1 MIMIRTL
8 RKDIAKYNKEEDVDD
23 AVEETGWKLVHGD
36 VFRPPQHPVLLTMLV
51 GSGMHL
57 FSMALVV
64 LVLAMFGMLSPA
76 SRGALMSASIVLYA
90 FMGIFSGY
98 YAGRLYKTLKGLHW
112 KKTAIATGSLFP
124 CFLFGVSF
132 FLNFFIWGK
141 KSSGAVPFT
150 TMLALLF
157 MFLGICMP
165 LVTVGFY
172 FGFRKQAYEHPVR
185 TNQIPRQVPEQP
197 WYMHP
202 ILGVLTAG
210 VLPFGAVFIELF
222 FIFSAIWQNQFYY
235 LFGILF
241 LVFVILIICC
251 SEITIVLVYFQ
262 LCGEDYHWWW
272 RSFVLSGGCAF
283 YVFLYAVVYFHSKV
297 SLWNPRPSLSLERQT
312 VTCHSL
318 GVQGSPVLSL
328 STCYLSS
335 SLKLPNLSHF
345 FSTLGTVAS

>member
-1 MIMIRTL
+1 
-8 RKDIAKYNKEEDVDD
+8 
-23 AVEETGWKLVHGD
+23 
-36 VFRPPQHPVLLTMLV
+36 
-51 GSGMHL
+51 
-57 FSMALVV
+57 
-64 LVLAMFGMLSPA
+64 
-76 SRGALMSASIVLYA
+76 MSASIVLYA

-222 FIFSAIWQNQFYY
+222 FIFSVSEW
-235 LFGILF
+235 
-241 LVFVILIICC
+241 LVLI
-251 SEITIVLVYFQ
+251 
-262 LCGEDYHWWW
+262 G
-272 RSFVLSGGCAF
+272 
-283 YVFLYAVVYFHSKV
+283 
-297 SLWNPRPSLSLERQT
+297 
-312 VTCHSL
+312 
-318 GVQGSPVLSL
+318 
-328 STCYLSS
+328 
-335 SLKLPNLSHF
+335 
-345 FSTLGTVAS
+345 